1 MILCEEPAQRSQH
14 EHMDAKRMLPD
25 VQSVVFIQ
33 VITFS
38 TFSHQASLN
47 SSQHHLDSTS
57 KSKEGELVAGGG
69 AGGGSDTTDPGVSR
83 THPSDLSF
91 QWPMPLWSGN

>member
-1 MILCEEPAQRSQH
+1 MIFCKEPAQRSQH
-14 EHMDAKRMLPD
+14 EHTDAKRMLPD
-25 VQSVVFIQ
+25 IKSVVFIP

-38 TFSHQASLN
+38 TFSHQLSLN

-69 AGGGSDTTDPGVSR
+69 AMDARDPGVSR
-83 THPSDLSF
+83 THPSDLSS
-91 QWPMPLWSGN
+91 QWPMHL